1 MFFANIYGQNFT
13 KKETDL
19 AMAKSVSN
27 LSLIKI
33 YDKLV
38 LDNIDSLNYGR

>member
-13 KKETDL
+13 KKGLTMTKL
-19 AMAKSVSN
+19 VTN

-38 LDNIDSLNYGR
+38 TANIDS